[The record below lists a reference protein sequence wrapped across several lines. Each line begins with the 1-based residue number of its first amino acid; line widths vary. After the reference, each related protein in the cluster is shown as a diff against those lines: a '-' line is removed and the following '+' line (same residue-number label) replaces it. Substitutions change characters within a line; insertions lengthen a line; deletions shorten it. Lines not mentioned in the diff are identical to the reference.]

1 MFDTRNTEM
10 VRFAATEPKTAN
22 AVDDQTNGSALP
34 MQLDRGL
41 EIAKMWKILRTD
53 SDSILELRALWP
65 SGIDGARPPRTGHF
79 RVANYASIE
88 ACQRAF
94 EIRALELNDL
104 GYNVYTVMNPI
115 KPGHTGGAVKDEHIL
130 CRRLL
135 LIDIDRAGTKKA
147 PACQSELDAALVLA
161 TSIKSYAATL
171 DFPDP
176 TMVMSGNGYHLY
188 YPLPDLEN
196 TPETTAVIQKA
207 LNDLAGSFNTA
218 SMSVDTTVYN
228 ASRITKVPGT
238 LMRKGVASEERP
250 YRVAVVCDE
259 E

>member
-1 MFDTRNTEM
+1 MIDQSTEIKKMWDIFRVDPEM
-10 VRFAATEPKTAN
+10 V
-22 AVDDQTNGSALP
+22 
-34 MQLDRGL
+34 
-41 EIAKMWKILRTD
+41 
-53 SDSILELRALWP
+53 LELRALWP
-65 SGIDGARPPRTGHF
+65 NGIDGTRGPRTEHF

-94 EIRALELNDL
+94 ETRALELNDL

-115 KPGHTGGAVKDEHIL
+115 KPDFTGDAAKDKHIL

-135 LIDIDRAGTKKA
+135 LIDIDRAGTKKV

-188 YPLPDLEN
+188 YRLPDLEN
-196 TPETTAVIQKA
+196 TPETTVVIQRA
-207 LNDLAGSFNTA
+207 LSDLAGSFNTA

-228 ASRITKVPGT
+228 ASRITNVPGT
-238 LMRKGVASEERP
+238 VMRKGVASVDRP
-250 YRVAVVCDE
+250 YRIAVVCDE

>member
-1 MFDTRNTEM
+1 MFDTRITEM

-22 AVDDQTNGSALP
+22 AVDDPTNGSALP
-34 MQLDRGL
+34 IQLDRGL
-41 EIAKMWKILRTD
+41 EIAKMWNIFRTH

-65 SGIDGARPPRTGHF
+65 NGIEGGKPPRTEHF
-79 RVANYASIE
+79 RVANYPSIE

-94 EIRALELNDL
+94 ETRAFQLNDL

-115 KPGHTGGAVKDEHIL
+115 KPGFTGGAATDDDIL
-130 CRRLL
+130 CRRVLL
-135 LIDIDRAGTKKA
+135 VDIDRAGTKKV

-161 TSIKSYAATL
+161 TSIESYAATL

-188 YPLPDLEN
+188 YRLPDLEN
-196 TPETTAVIQKA
+196 TPETTVVIQRA
-207 LNDLAGSFNTA
+207 LSDLAGSFNTA

-238 LMRKGVASEERP
+238 VMRKGVASVDRP
-250 YRVAVVCDE
+250 YRIAVVCDE

>member
-65 SGIDGARPPRTGHF
+65 SGIDGARPPRTEHF
-79 RVANYASIE
+79 RVANYTSIE

-94 EIRALELNDL
+94 ETRAFQLNDL

-115 KPGHTGGAVKDEHIL
+115 KPGFTGGAATDEDIL

-135 LIDIDRAGTKKA
+135 LVDIDRAGTKKV

-161 TSIKSYAATL
+161 KSIKSYATTL
-171 DFPDP
+171 DFPEP

-238 LMRKGVASEERP
+238 VMRKGVASDERP
-250 YRVAVVCDE
+250 HRIAVVCDE
-259 E
+259 K